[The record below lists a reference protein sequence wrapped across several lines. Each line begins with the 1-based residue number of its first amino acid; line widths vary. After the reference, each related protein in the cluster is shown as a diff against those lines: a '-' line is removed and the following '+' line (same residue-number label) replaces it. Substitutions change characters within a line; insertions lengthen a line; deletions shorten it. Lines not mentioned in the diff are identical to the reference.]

1 MYLKK
6 EKISIWKWIG
16 LFFGTMI
23 LFTILSRAIYQHS
36 TAVVTTKMPTSGT
49 INHTVQITGKTVQNQ
64 ELAVTTIGGLRIASI
79 CVNEGQQVKQG
90 DVLFVLDL
98 DYLDEVIL
106 KQEQDMKKQQ
116 LSVWDAYAQNSN
128 AQKQRENQQAQAEEN
143 YDNAVAKAQTAVD
156 RAKRDLERAKTALEN
171 YRNGVTDDK
180 AEEEALELACQEA
193 RTVYNDAFAALEALE
208 QEIDQA
214 VQDAISQ
221 AETELQQTAL
231 QSATQ
236 PPAETILTEET
247 GSTEETT
254 VPVEPVEIAEQAPI
268 ATELSPAQKAEIE
281 ASVRASYADRL
292 SAAQASVQQAQQA
305 VTDAD
310 AELEAFCQRQSSGA
324 TLSEQ
329 DYLDALELACQE
341 ARKVYNDAVTAL
353 GALGQE
359 IDQAVQGAISQAETE
374 LQQTALQSATQPPAE
389 TILTEETGSTEETTV
404 PVEPVEIAEQAPIAT
419 ELSPAQK
426 AEIEASV
433 RASYADRLSAAQ
445 ASVQQAQQAVTDA
458 DAELEAFCQR
468 QSSGATL
475 SEQDYLDAVEQA
487 QEVYD
492 DAVAALETTITTY
505 GRAVSSA
512 NLPASTSN
520 SAQIGQITYDQMK
533 MELEKLEALQ
543 EAEGKILSPTDGIVT
558 KCNVQ
563 TGEKTTDTTAILL
576 ADLGQGCKFSGL
588 ATEEDSQYI
597 GVGDKVLLQT
607 SNGKAYKDLPVT
619 TFSTTEEPDG
629 GYRLT
634 VQIPSGNLALG
645 ANVNL
650 SFTKKSQPYS
660 CCVPL
665 SALRLDNRNQT
676 YVLVVQQV
684 ISVMGTELQA
694 KKVNVTVLEQNE
706 TMVALAEG
714 TLGSKDKVIVGS
726 DKTIDIGSRVRVE

>member
-1 MYLKK
+1 
-6 EKISIWKWIG
+6 
-16 LFFGTMI
+16 
-23 LFTILSRAIYQHS
+23 
-36 TAVVTTKMPTSGT
+36 
-49 INHTVQITGKTVQNQ
+49 
-64 ELAVTTIGGLRIASI
+64 
-79 CVNEGQQVKQG
+79 
-90 DVLFVLDL
+90 
-98 DYLDEVIL
+98 
-106 KQEQDMKKQQ
+106 MKKQQ

-193 RTVYNDAFAALEALE
+193 RTVYNDAVAALEALE

-231 QSATQ
+231 HSATQ

-254 VPVEPVEIAEQAPI
+254 VPVEPVGIAEQD
-268 ATELSPAQKAEIE
+268 TELSQTQKAEIE
-281 ASVRASYADRL
+281 ASVRERYAGRL
-292 SAAQASVQQAQQA
+292 SAAEASVQQAQQA

-310 AELEAFCQRQSSGA
+310 AELEAFR
-324 TLSEQ
+324 
-329 DYLDALELACQE
+329 
-341 ARKVYNDAVTAL
+341 
-353 GALGQE
+353 
-359 IDQAVQGAISQAETE
+359 
-374 LQQTALQSATQPPAE
+374 
-389 TILTEETGSTEETTV
+389 
-404 PVEPVEIAEQAPIAT
+404 
-419 ELSPAQK
+419 
-426 AEIEASV
+426 
-433 RASYADRLSAAQ
+433 
-445 ASVQQAQQAVTDA
+445 
-458 DAELEAFCQR
+458 QR

-492 DAVAALETTITTY
+492 DAVAALESTKTTY

-619 TFSTTEEPDG
+619 TFSTTEEPGG

-706 TMVALAEG
+706 TMAALAEG
-714 TLGSKDKVIVGS
+714 TLDSKDKVIVGS

>member
-193 RTVYNDAFAALEALE
+193 RTVYNDAVAALEALE

-310 AELEAFCQRQSSGA
+310 AELEVFR
-324 TLSEQ
+324 
-329 DYLDALELACQE
+329 
-341 ARKVYNDAVTAL
+341 
-353 GALGQE
+353 
-359 IDQAVQGAISQAETE
+359 
-374 LQQTALQSATQPPAE
+374 
-389 TILTEETGSTEETTV
+389 
-404 PVEPVEIAEQAPIAT
+404 
-419 ELSPAQK
+419 
-426 AEIEASV
+426 
-433 RASYADRLSAAQ
+433 
-445 ASVQQAQQAVTDA
+445 
-458 DAELEAFCQR
+458 QR

-492 DAVAALETTITTY
+492 DAVAALESTKTTY

-512 NLPASTSN
+512 NLPASTGN

-619 TFSTTEEPDG
+619 TFSTTEEPGG

>member
-116 LSVWDAYAQNSN
+116 LSVWDAWAQNSN
-128 AQKQRENQQAQAEEN
+128 AQKQKENQQAQAKEN
-143 YDNAVAKAQTAVD
+143 YNNAVSQAETAVE

-171 YRNGVTDDK
+171 YRKGVTDDK
-180 AEEEALELACQEA
+180 AEE
-193 RTVYNDAFAALEALE
+193 
-208 QEIDQA
+208 
-214 VQDAISQ
+214 
-221 AETELQQTAL
+221 
-231 QSATQ
+231 
-236 PPAETILTEET
+236 
-247 GSTEETT
+247 
-254 VPVEPVEIAEQAPI
+254 
-268 ATELSPAQKAEIE
+268 
-281 ASVRASYADRL
+281 
-292 SAAQASVQQAQQA
+292 
-305 VTDAD
+305 
-310 AELEAFCQRQSSGA
+310 
-324 TLSEQ
+324 
-329 DYLDALELACQE
+329 DALELACKEAKDALATLKIQIDRAVREAIAQE
-341 ARKVYNDAVTAL
+341 ESKV
-353 GALGQE
+353 Q
-359 IDQAVQGAISQAETE
+359 QQGTVDQAET
-374 LQQTALQSATQPPAE
+374 TVS
-389 TILTEETGSTEETTV
+389 EESEPEI
-404 PVEPVEIAEQAPIAT
+404 PEPVTIEEPGPIAT
-419 ELSPAQK
+419 GLTQEQK
-426 AEIEASV
+426 DKIEAEV
-433 RASYADRLSAAQ
+433 RVSYADSLSAAQ
-445 ASVQQAQQAVTDA
+445 QAVEDA
-458 DAELEAFCQR
+458 DAKLEAFLQR
-468 QSSGATL
+468 PTL

-487 QEVYD
+487 QEDYD
-492 DAVAALETTITTY
+492 DAVAALESTRTTY

-512 NLPASTSN
+512 NLPTSTSN

-597 GVGDKVLLQT
+597 GVGDKVLLET

-619 TFSTTEEPDG
+619 TFSTIEEPGG

-645 ANVNL
+645 ANVHL

-676 YVLVVQQV
+676 FVLVVQEV
-684 ISVMGTELQA
+684 TSVMGTELQA

-706 TMVALAEG
+706 TMAALAEG

>member
-156 RAKRDLERAKTALEN
+156 RAKRELERAKTALEN

-193 RTVYNDAFAALEALE
+193 RTVYNDAVALER
-208 QEIDQA
+208 EIDKA

-221 AETELQQTAL
+221 AETALQQTAL

-292 SAAQASVQQAQQA
+292 SAAQAQQA
-305 VTDAD
+305 VKDAD
-310 AELEAFCQRQSSGA
+310 AELEAFR
-324 TLSEQ
+324 
-329 DYLDALELACQE
+329 
-341 ARKVYNDAVTAL
+341 
-353 GALGQE
+353 
-359 IDQAVQGAISQAETE
+359 
-374 LQQTALQSATQPPAE
+374 
-389 TILTEETGSTEETTV
+389 
-404 PVEPVEIAEQAPIAT
+404 
-419 ELSPAQK
+419 
-426 AEIEASV
+426 
-433 RASYADRLSAAQ
+433 
-445 ASVQQAQQAVTDA
+445 
-458 DAELEAFCQR
+458 QR

-492 DAVAALETTITTY
+492 DAVAALESTKTTY

-512 NLPASTSN
+512 NLPASTGY

-619 TFSTTEEPDG
+619 TFSTTEEPGG

-714 TLGSKDKVIVGS
+714 TLGSTDKVIVGS

>member
-116 LSVWDAYAQNSN
+116 LSVWDAWAQNSN
-128 AQKQRENQQAQAEEN
+128 AQKQKENQQAQAEEN

-193 RTVYNDAFAALEALE
+193 RTVYNDAVAALEALE

-254 VPVEPVEIAEQAPI
+254 VPVEPVGIAEQD
-268 ATELSPAQKAEIE
+268 TELSQTQKAEIE

-305 VTDAD
+305 IIDAD
-310 AELEAFCQRQSSGA
+310 AELEAFR
-324 TLSEQ
+324 
-329 DYLDALELACQE
+329 
-341 ARKVYNDAVTAL
+341 
-353 GALGQE
+353 
-359 IDQAVQGAISQAETE
+359 
-374 LQQTALQSATQPPAE
+374 
-389 TILTEETGSTEETTV
+389 
-404 PVEPVEIAEQAPIAT
+404 
-419 ELSPAQK
+419 
-426 AEIEASV
+426 
-433 RASYADRLSAAQ
+433 
-445 ASVQQAQQAVTDA
+445 
-458 DAELEAFCQR
+458 QR

-492 DAVAALETTITTY
+492 DAVAALESTKTTY

-619 TFSTTEEPDG
+619 TFSTTEEPGG

-706 TMVALAEG
+706 TMAALAEG
-714 TLGSKDKVIVGS
+714 TLDSKDKVIVGS

>member
-193 RTVYNDAFAALEALE
+193 RTVYNDAVAALEALE

-221 AETELQQTAL
+221 AETELQQTSL

-292 SAAQASVQQAQQA
+292 SAAQASVQQVQQA

-310 AELEAFCQRQSSGA
+310 AELEVFR
-324 TLSEQ
+324 
-329 DYLDALELACQE
+329 
-341 ARKVYNDAVTAL
+341 
-353 GALGQE
+353 
-359 IDQAVQGAISQAETE
+359 
-374 LQQTALQSATQPPAE
+374 
-389 TILTEETGSTEETTV
+389 
-404 PVEPVEIAEQAPIAT
+404 
-419 ELSPAQK
+419 
-426 AEIEASV
+426 
-433 RASYADRLSAAQ
+433 
-445 ASVQQAQQAVTDA
+445 
-458 DAELEAFCQR
+458 QR

-492 DAVAALETTITTY
+492 DAVAALESTKTTY

-512 NLPASTSN
+512 NLPASTGY

-619 TFSTTEEPDG
+619 TFSTTEEPGG

-665 SALRLDNRNQT
+665 SALRLDKRNQT

>member
-1 MYLKK
+1 
-6 EKISIWKWIG
+6 
-16 LFFGTMI
+16 MI

-193 RTVYNDAFAALEALE
+193 RTVYNDAVAALEALE

-236 PPAETILTEET
+236 SPAETILTEET

-310 AELEAFCQRQSSGA
+310 AELEVFR
-324 TLSEQ
+324 
-329 DYLDALELACQE
+329 
-341 ARKVYNDAVTAL
+341 
-353 GALGQE
+353 
-359 IDQAVQGAISQAETE
+359 
-374 LQQTALQSATQPPAE
+374 
-389 TILTEETGSTEETTV
+389 
-404 PVEPVEIAEQAPIAT
+404 
-419 ELSPAQK
+419 
-426 AEIEASV
+426 
-433 RASYADRLSAAQ
+433 
-445 ASVQQAQQAVTDA
+445 
-458 DAELEAFCQR
+458 QR

-492 DAVAALETTITTY
+492 DAVAALESTKTTY

-512 NLPASTSN
+512 NLPASTGY

-619 TFSTTEEPDG
+619 TFSTTEEPGG

-665 SALRLDNRNQT
+665 SALRLDKRNQT

>member
-106 KQEQDMKKQQ
+106 KKEQDLKKQQ

-128 AQKQRENQQAQAEEN
+128 AQKQKENQQAQAEEN

-193 RTVYNDAFAALEALE
+193 RTVYNDAVAALEALE

-254 VPVEPVEIAEQAPI
+254 VPVEPVVIAEQDPI
-268 ATELSPAQKAEIE
+268 ATELSSAQKAEIE

-305 VTDAD
+305 IIDAD
-310 AELEAFCQRQSSGA
+310 AELEAFR
-324 TLSEQ
+324 
-329 DYLDALELACQE
+329 
-341 ARKVYNDAVTAL
+341 
-353 GALGQE
+353 
-359 IDQAVQGAISQAETE
+359 
-374 LQQTALQSATQPPAE
+374 
-389 TILTEETGSTEETTV
+389 
-404 PVEPVEIAEQAPIAT
+404 
-419 ELSPAQK
+419 
-426 AEIEASV
+426 
-433 RASYADRLSAAQ
+433 
-445 ASVQQAQQAVTDA
+445 
-458 DAELEAFCQR
+458 QR

-492 DAVAALETTITTY
+492 DAVAALESTKTTY

-563 TGEKTTDTTAILL
+563 TGEKTTDTTAVLL

-619 TFSTTEEPDG
+619 TFSTTEEPGG

-706 TMVALAEG
+706 TMAALAEG
-714 TLGSKDKVIVGS
+714 TLDSKDKVIVGS

>member
-193 RTVYNDAFAALEALE
+193 RTVYNDAVAALEALE

-329 DYLDALELACQE
+329 DYLDA
-341 ARKVYNDAVTAL
+341 
-353 GALGQE
+353 
-359 IDQAVQGAISQAETE
+359 
-374 LQQTALQSATQPPAE
+374 
-389 TILTEETGSTEETTV
+389 
-404 PVEPVEIAEQAPIAT
+404 
-419 ELSPAQK
+419 
-426 AEIEASV
+426 
-433 RASYADRLSAAQ
+433 
-445 ASVQQAQQAVTDA
+445 
-458 DAELEAFCQR
+458 
-468 QSSGATL
+468 
-475 SEQDYLDAVEQA
+475 VEQA

-492 DAVAALETTITTY
+492 DAVAALESTKTTY

-512 NLPASTSN
+512 NLPASTGY

-665 SALRLDNRNQT
+665 SALRLDKRNQT

>member
-116 LSVWDAYAQNSN
+116 LSVWDAWAQNSN
-128 AQKQRENQQAQAEEN
+128 AQKQKKNQQAQAEEN
-143 YDNAVAKAQTAVD
+143 YNNAVSQAETAVE
-156 RAKRDLERAKTALEN
+156 RAERDLERAKTALEN
-171 YRNGVTDDK
+171 FYNGVSNDK
-180 AEEEALELACQEA
+180 EEEEALRLACEEA
-193 RTVYNDAFAALEALE
+193 EADYDSAVGTLANL
-208 QEIDQA
+208 QREIDQA
-214 VQDAISQ
+214 VLDAIAQ
-221 AETELQQTAL
+221 AEREVQQQGTVVQA
-231 QSATQ
+231 
-236 PPAETILTEET
+236 
-247 GSTEETT
+247 ETT
-254 VPVEPVEIAEQAPI
+254 VPEESEPEITEPVTIEEPVPI
-268 ATELSPAQKAEIE
+268 ATELTQEQKDKIE

-310 AELEAFCQRQSSGA
+310 AELEAFR
-324 TLSEQ
+324 
-329 DYLDALELACQE
+329 
-341 ARKVYNDAVTAL
+341 
-353 GALGQE
+353 
-359 IDQAVQGAISQAETE
+359 
-374 LQQTALQSATQPPAE
+374 
-389 TILTEETGSTEETTV
+389 
-404 PVEPVEIAEQAPIAT
+404 
-419 ELSPAQK
+419 
-426 AEIEASV
+426 
-433 RASYADRLSAAQ
+433 
-445 ASVQQAQQAVTDA
+445 
-458 DAELEAFCQR
+458 QR

-492 DAVAALETTITTY
+492 DAVAALESTKTTY

-512 NLPASTSN
+512 NLPTSTSN

-619 TFSTTEEPDG
+619 TFSTTEEPGG

-645 ANVNL
+645 ANVHL

-676 YVLVVQQV
+676 YVLVVQEV
-684 ISVMGTELQA
+684 TSVMGTELQA

-706 TMVALAEG
+706 TMAALAEG

>member
-64 ELAVTTIGGLRIASI
+64 ELAVSTIGGLRIASI

-116 LSVWDAYAQNSN
+116 LSVWDAWAQNSN
-128 AQKQRENQQAQAEEN
+128 AQKQKENQQAQAKEN
-143 YDNAVAKAQTAVD
+143 YNNAVSQAETAVE

-180 AEEEALELACQEA
+180 AEEEALELACKEA
-193 RTVYNDAFAALEALE
+193 KDALATLENR
-208 QEIDQA
+208 IDQA
-214 VQDAISQ
+214 VREAIAKEESKVQQQGTVDQ
-221 AETELQQTAL
+221 AETTV
-231 QSATQ
+231 S
-236 PPAETILTEET
+236 EE
-247 GSTEETT
+247 SEPEI
-254 VPVEPVEIAEQAPI
+254 PEPVTIEEPAPI
-268 ATELSPAQKAEIE
+268 ATGLTPEEKNKIE
-281 ASVRASYADRL
+281 AEVRARYAESL
-292 SAAQASVQQAQQA
+292 SAAKKA

-310 AELEAFCQRQSSGA
+310 AELKAFFQR
-324 TLSEQ
+324 
-329 DYLDALELACQE
+329 
-341 ARKVYNDAVTAL
+341 
-353 GALGQE
+353 
-359 IDQAVQGAISQAETE
+359 
-374 LQQTALQSATQPPAE
+374 P
-389 TILTEETGSTEETTV
+389 
-404 PVEPVEIAEQAPIAT
+404 
-419 ELSPAQK
+419 
-426 AEIEASV
+426 
-433 RASYADRLSAAQ
+433 
-445 ASVQQAQQAVTDA
+445 
-458 DAELEAFCQR
+458 
-468 QSSGATL
+468 TL

-492 DAVAALETTITTY
+492 DAVAALESTKTTY

-597 GVGDKVLLQT
+597 GVGDKVLLET

-619 TFSTTEEPDG
+619 TFSTIEEPGG

-645 ANVNL
+645 ANVHL

-676 YVLVVQQV
+676 FVLVVQEV
-684 ISVMGTELQA
+684 TSVMGTELQA

-706 TMVALAEG
+706 TMAALAEG

>member
-6 EKISIWKWIG
+6 EKISIGKWIG

-193 RTVYNDAFAALEALE
+193 RTVYNDAVAALEALE

-310 AELEAFCQRQSSGA
+310 AELEAFR
-324 TLSEQ
+324 
-329 DYLDALELACQE
+329 
-341 ARKVYNDAVTAL
+341 
-353 GALGQE
+353 
-359 IDQAVQGAISQAETE
+359 
-374 LQQTALQSATQPPAE
+374 
-389 TILTEETGSTEETTV
+389 
-404 PVEPVEIAEQAPIAT
+404 
-419 ELSPAQK
+419 
-426 AEIEASV
+426 
-433 RASYADRLSAAQ
+433 
-445 ASVQQAQQAVTDA
+445 
-458 DAELEAFCQR
+458 QR

-492 DAVAALETTITTY
+492 DAVAALESTKTTY

-512 NLPASTSN
+512 NLPASTGY

-619 TFSTTEEPDG
+619 TFSTTEEPGG

-665 SALRLDNRNQT
+665 SALRLDKRNQT

>member
-6 EKISIWKWIG
+6 EKISLWKWIG
-16 LFFGTMI
+16 LFFGAMI

-64 ELAVTTIGGLRIASI
+64 ELAVTTIGGLRISSI

-116 LSVWDAYAQNSN
+116 LSVWDAWAQNSN
-128 AQKQRENQQAQAEEN
+128 AQKQKENQQAQAEEN
-143 YDNAVAKAQTAVD
+143 YDNAVSQAETAVE
-156 RAKRDLERAKTALEN
+156 RAERDLERAKTALEN
-171 YRNGVTDDK
+171 FYKGVSNDK
-180 AEEEALELACQEA
+180 EVEDALLLACKEAEDALASLENQINEAVREAIAQE
-193 RTVYNDAFAALEALE
+193 ESE
-208 QEIDQA
+208 SEI
-214 VQDAISQ
+214 
-221 AETELQQTAL
+221 
-231 QSATQ
+231 
-236 PPAETILTEET
+236 TEEQK
-247 GSTEETT
+247 
-254 VPVEPVEIAEQAPI
+254 EQI
-268 ATELSPAQKAEIE
+268 KE
-281 ASVRASYADRL
+281 SVRADYADSIL
-292 SAAQASVQQAQQA
+292 AEQKA
-305 VTDAD
+305 VEDAD
-310 AELEAFCQRQSSGA
+310 AELEAFRQR
-324 TLSEQ
+324 
-329 DYLDALELACQE
+329 
-341 ARKVYNDAVTAL
+341 
-353 GALGQE
+353 
-359 IDQAVQGAISQAETE
+359 
-374 LQQTALQSATQPPAE
+374 P
-389 TILTEETGSTEETTV
+389 
-404 PVEPVEIAEQAPIAT
+404 
-419 ELSPAQK
+419 
-426 AEIEASV
+426 
-433 RASYADRLSAAQ
+433 
-445 ASVQQAQQAVTDA
+445 
-458 DAELEAFCQR
+458 
-468 QSSGATL
+468 TL

-492 DAVAALETTITTY
+492 DAVAALESTKTTY

-597 GVGDKVLLQT
+597 GVGDKVLLET

-619 TFSTTEEPDG
+619 TFSTTEEPGG

-645 ANVNL
+645 ANVHL

-676 YVLVVQQV
+676 FVLVVQEV
-684 ISVMGTELQA
+684 TSVMGTELQA

-706 TMVALAEG
+706 TMAALAEG
-714 TLGSKDKVIVGS
+714 TLDSKDKVIVGS

>member
-6 EKISIWKWIG
+6 EKISIGKWIG

-193 RTVYNDAFAALEALE
+193 RTVYNDAVAALEALE

-310 AELEAFCQRQSSGA
+310 AELEVFR
-324 TLSEQ
+324 
-329 DYLDALELACQE
+329 
-341 ARKVYNDAVTAL
+341 
-353 GALGQE
+353 
-359 IDQAVQGAISQAETE
+359 
-374 LQQTALQSATQPPAE
+374 
-389 TILTEETGSTEETTV
+389 
-404 PVEPVEIAEQAPIAT
+404 
-419 ELSPAQK
+419 
-426 AEIEASV
+426 
-433 RASYADRLSAAQ
+433 
-445 ASVQQAQQAVTDA
+445 
-458 DAELEAFCQR
+458 QR

-492 DAVAALETTITTY
+492 DAVAALESTKTTY

-512 NLPASTSN
+512 NLPASTGY

-619 TFSTTEEPDG
+619 TFSTTEEPGG

-665 SALRLDNRNQT
+665 SALRLDKRNQT

>member
-329 DYLDALELACQE
+329 DYLDA
-341 ARKVYNDAVTAL
+341 
-353 GALGQE
+353 
-359 IDQAVQGAISQAETE
+359 
-374 LQQTALQSATQPPAE
+374 
-389 TILTEETGSTEETTV
+389 
-404 PVEPVEIAEQAPIAT
+404 
-419 ELSPAQK
+419 
-426 AEIEASV
+426 
-433 RASYADRLSAAQ
+433 
-445 ASVQQAQQAVTDA
+445 
-458 DAELEAFCQR
+458 
-468 QSSGATL
+468 
-475 SEQDYLDAVEQA
+475 VEQA

-492 DAVAALETTITTY
+492 DAVAALESTKTTY

-512 NLPASTSN
+512 NLPASTGY

-576 ADLGQGCKFSGL
+576 ADLGQRCKFSGL

-619 TFSTTEEPDG
+619 TFSTTEEPGG

>member
-156 RAKRDLERAKTALEN
+156 RAKRELERAKTALEN

-193 RTVYNDAFAALEALE
+193 RTVYNDAVAALEALE

-281 ASVRASYADRL
+281 ASVRASYAGRL

-310 AELEAFCQRQSSGA
+310 AELEVFR
-324 TLSEQ
+324 
-329 DYLDALELACQE
+329 
-341 ARKVYNDAVTAL
+341 
-353 GALGQE
+353 
-359 IDQAVQGAISQAETE
+359 
-374 LQQTALQSATQPPAE
+374 
-389 TILTEETGSTEETTV
+389 
-404 PVEPVEIAEQAPIAT
+404 
-419 ELSPAQK
+419 
-426 AEIEASV
+426 
-433 RASYADRLSAAQ
+433 
-445 ASVQQAQQAVTDA
+445 
-458 DAELEAFCQR
+458 QR

-492 DAVAALETTITTY
+492 DAVAALESTKTTY

-512 NLPASTSN
+512 NLPASTGY

-619 TFSTTEEPDG
+619 TFSTTEEPGG

-665 SALRLDNRNQT
+665 SALRLDKRNQT

>member
-193 RTVYNDAFAALEALE
+193 RTVYNDAVAALEALE

-310 AELEAFCQRQSSGA
+310 AELEVFR
-324 TLSEQ
+324 
-329 DYLDALELACQE
+329 
-341 ARKVYNDAVTAL
+341 
-353 GALGQE
+353 
-359 IDQAVQGAISQAETE
+359 
-374 LQQTALQSATQPPAE
+374 
-389 TILTEETGSTEETTV
+389 
-404 PVEPVEIAEQAPIAT
+404 
-419 ELSPAQK
+419 
-426 AEIEASV
+426 
-433 RASYADRLSAAQ
+433 
-445 ASVQQAQQAVTDA
+445 
-458 DAELEAFCQR
+458 QR

-492 DAVAALETTITTY
+492 DAVAALESTKTTY

-512 NLPASTSN
+512 NLPASTGY

-665 SALRLDNRNQT
+665 SALRLDKRNQT

>member
-193 RTVYNDAFAALEALE
+193 RTVYNDAVAALEALE

-310 AELEAFCQRQSSGA
+310 AELEVFR
-324 TLSEQ
+324 
-329 DYLDALELACQE
+329 
-341 ARKVYNDAVTAL
+341 
-353 GALGQE
+353 
-359 IDQAVQGAISQAETE
+359 
-374 LQQTALQSATQPPAE
+374 
-389 TILTEETGSTEETTV
+389 
-404 PVEPVEIAEQAPIAT
+404 
-419 ELSPAQK
+419 
-426 AEIEASV
+426 
-433 RASYADRLSAAQ
+433 
-445 ASVQQAQQAVTDA
+445 
-458 DAELEAFCQR
+458 QR

-492 DAVAALETTITTY
+492 DAVAALESTKTTY

-619 TFSTTEEPDG
+619 TFSTTEEPGG

-665 SALRLDNRNQT
+665 SALRLDKRNQT

>member
-1 MYLKK
+1 MNLKK

-193 RTVYNDAFAALEALE
+193 RTDYNKAVAERDALKL
-208 QEIDQA
+208 EIDQA
-214 VQDAISQ
+214 VQNAISQ

-254 VPVEPVEIAEQAPI
+254 VQVEPVEIAEQDPI
-268 ATELSPAQKAEIE
+268 ATELSSAQKADIE
-281 ASVRASYADRL
+281 AKVRASYADRL
-292 SAAQASVQQAQQA
+292 TAAEASEKQAQEA
-305 VTDAD
+305 VTDAV
-310 AELEAFCQRQSSGA
+310 AELEAFR
-324 TLSEQ
+324 
-329 DYLDALELACQE
+329 
-341 ARKVYNDAVTAL
+341 
-353 GALGQE
+353 
-359 IDQAVQGAISQAETE
+359 
-374 LQQTALQSATQPPAE
+374 
-389 TILTEETGSTEETTV
+389 
-404 PVEPVEIAEQAPIAT
+404 
-419 ELSPAQK
+419 
-426 AEIEASV
+426 
-433 RASYADRLSAAQ
+433 
-445 ASVQQAQQAVTDA
+445 
-458 DAELEAFCQR
+458 QR

-492 DAVAALETTITTY
+492 DAVAALESTKTTY

-619 TFSTTEEPDG
+619 TFSTTEEPGG

-676 YVLVVQQV
+676 YVLVAQQV

-706 TMVALAEG
+706 TMAALAEG

>member
-6 EKISIWKWIG
+6 EKISIGKWIG

-193 RTVYNDAFAALEALE
+193 RTVYNDAVAALEALE

-329 DYLDALELACQE
+329 DYLDA
-341 ARKVYNDAVTAL
+341 
-353 GALGQE
+353 
-359 IDQAVQGAISQAETE
+359 
-374 LQQTALQSATQPPAE
+374 
-389 TILTEETGSTEETTV
+389 
-404 PVEPVEIAEQAPIAT
+404 
-419 ELSPAQK
+419 
-426 AEIEASV
+426 
-433 RASYADRLSAAQ
+433 
-445 ASVQQAQQAVTDA
+445 
-458 DAELEAFCQR
+458 
-468 QSSGATL
+468 
-475 SEQDYLDAVEQA
+475 VEQA

-492 DAVAALETTITTY
+492 DAVAALESTKTTY

-512 NLPASTSN
+512 NLPASTGY

-619 TFSTTEEPDG
+619 TFSTTEEPGG

-665 SALRLDNRNQT
+665 SALRLDKRNQT

>member
-116 LSVWDAYAQNSN
+116 LSVWDAWAQNSN
-128 AQKQRENQQAQAEEN
+128 AQKQKENQQAQAEEN

-193 RTVYNDAFAALEALE
+193 RTVYNDAVAALEALE

-281 ASVRASYADRL
+281 ASVRASYAGRL

-310 AELEAFCQRQSSGA
+310 AELEVFR
-324 TLSEQ
+324 
-329 DYLDALELACQE
+329 
-341 ARKVYNDAVTAL
+341 
-353 GALGQE
+353 
-359 IDQAVQGAISQAETE
+359 
-374 LQQTALQSATQPPAE
+374 
-389 TILTEETGSTEETTV
+389 
-404 PVEPVEIAEQAPIAT
+404 
-419 ELSPAQK
+419 
-426 AEIEASV
+426 
-433 RASYADRLSAAQ
+433 
-445 ASVQQAQQAVTDA
+445 
-458 DAELEAFCQR
+458 QR

-492 DAVAALETTITTY
+492 DAVAALESTKTTY

-619 TFSTTEEPDG
+619 TFSTTEEPGG

-676 YVLVVQQV
+676 FVLVVQEV
-684 ISVMGTELQA
+684 TSVMGTELQA

-706 TMVALAEG
+706 TMAALAEG
-714 TLGSKDKVIVGS
+714 TLGSKDKVSVGS

>member
-329 DYLDALELACQE
+329 DYLDA
-341 ARKVYNDAVTAL
+341 
-353 GALGQE
+353 
-359 IDQAVQGAISQAETE
+359 
-374 LQQTALQSATQPPAE
+374 
-389 TILTEETGSTEETTV
+389 
-404 PVEPVEIAEQAPIAT
+404 
-419 ELSPAQK
+419 
-426 AEIEASV
+426 
-433 RASYADRLSAAQ
+433 
-445 ASVQQAQQAVTDA
+445 
-458 DAELEAFCQR
+458 
-468 QSSGATL
+468 
-475 SEQDYLDAVEQA
+475 VEQA

-492 DAVAALETTITTY
+492 DAVAALESTKTTY

-512 NLPASTSN
+512 NLPASTGY

-619 TFSTTEEPDG
+619 TFSTTEEPGG

>member
-6 EKISIWKWIG
+6 EKKSIGKWIG

-106 KQEQDMKKQQ
+106 KQEQNMKKQQ
-116 LSVWDAYAQNSN
+116 LSVWDAWAQNSN
-128 AQKQRENQQAQAEEN
+128 AQKQKENQQAQAEEN
-143 YDNAVAKAQTAVD
+143 YNNAVSQAETKVE

-193 RTVYNDAFAALEALE
+193 QADYKEAVDERDALE
-208 QEIDQA
+208 QEIAQA
-214 VQDAISQ
+214 VQNAISQ
-221 AETELQQTAL
+221 A
-231 QSATQ
+231 ATQ

-254 VPVEPVEIAEQAPI
+254 VPVEPVGIAEQD
-268 ATELSPAQKAEIE
+268 TELSQTQKAEIE

-310 AELEAFCQRQSSGA
+310 AELEAFR
-324 TLSEQ
+324 
-329 DYLDALELACQE
+329 
-341 ARKVYNDAVTAL
+341 
-353 GALGQE
+353 
-359 IDQAVQGAISQAETE
+359 
-374 LQQTALQSATQPPAE
+374 
-389 TILTEETGSTEETTV
+389 
-404 PVEPVEIAEQAPIAT
+404 
-419 ELSPAQK
+419 
-426 AEIEASV
+426 
-433 RASYADRLSAAQ
+433 
-445 ASVQQAQQAVTDA
+445 
-458 DAELEAFCQR
+458 QR

-619 TFSTTEEPDG
+619 TFSTTEEPGG

-645 ANVNL
+645 ANVHL
-650 SFTKKSQPYS
+650 SFTKKSHPYS

-676 YVLVVQQV
+676 FVLVVQEV
-684 ISVMGTELQA
+684 TSVMGTELQA

-706 TMVALAEG
+706 TMAALAEG
-714 TLGSKDKVIVGS
+714 TLDSKDKVIVGS

>member
-1 MYLKK
+1 
-6 EKISIWKWIG
+6 
-16 LFFGTMI
+16 MI

-128 AQKQRENQQAQAEEN
+128 AQKQRKNQQAQAEEN

-193 RTVYNDAFAALEALE
+193 RTVYNDAVAKRDALE

-236 PPAETILTEET
+236 PPAENILTEET

-254 VPVEPVEIAEQAPI
+254 VPVEPVEIAEQDPV

-281 ASVRASYADRL
+281 ASVRASYAGRL

-310 AELEAFCQRQSSGA
+310 AELEAFR
-324 TLSEQ
+324 
-329 DYLDALELACQE
+329 
-341 ARKVYNDAVTAL
+341 
-353 GALGQE
+353 
-359 IDQAVQGAISQAETE
+359 
-374 LQQTALQSATQPPAE
+374 
-389 TILTEETGSTEETTV
+389 
-404 PVEPVEIAEQAPIAT
+404 
-419 ELSPAQK
+419 
-426 AEIEASV
+426 
-433 RASYADRLSAAQ
+433 
-445 ASVQQAQQAVTDA
+445 
-458 DAELEAFCQR
+458 QR

-492 DAVAALETTITTY
+492 DAVAALESTKTTY

-619 TFSTTEEPDG
+619 TFSTTEEPGG

-665 SALRLDNRNQT
+665 SALRLDKRNQT
-676 YVLVVQQV
+676 YVLVAQQV

-706 TMVALAEG
+706 TMAALAEG
-714 TLGSKDKVIVGS
+714 TLDSKDKVIVGS

>member
-193 RTVYNDAFAALEALE
+193 RTVYNDAVAALEALE

-310 AELEAFCQRQSSGA
+310 AELEVFR
-324 TLSEQ
+324 
-329 DYLDALELACQE
+329 
-341 ARKVYNDAVTAL
+341 
-353 GALGQE
+353 
-359 IDQAVQGAISQAETE
+359 
-374 LQQTALQSATQPPAE
+374 
-389 TILTEETGSTEETTV
+389 
-404 PVEPVEIAEQAPIAT
+404 
-419 ELSPAQK
+419 
-426 AEIEASV
+426 
-433 RASYADRLSAAQ
+433 
-445 ASVQQAQQAVTDA
+445 
-458 DAELEAFCQR
+458 QR

-492 DAVAALETTITTY
+492 DAVAALESTKTTY

-512 NLPASTSN
+512 NLPASTGY

-619 TFSTTEEPDG
+619 TFSTTEEPGG